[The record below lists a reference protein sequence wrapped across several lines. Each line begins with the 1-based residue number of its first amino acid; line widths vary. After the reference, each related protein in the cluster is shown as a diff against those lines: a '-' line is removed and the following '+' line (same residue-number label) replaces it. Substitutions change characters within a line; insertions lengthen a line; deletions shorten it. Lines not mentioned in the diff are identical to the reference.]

1 MENDTVMEIIEKG
14 KIEYLDKSID
24 VNTLIWNDHPSYAGV
39 SLKHL
44 VRGKKLRADSVVT
57 WLELTPGMK

>member
-1 MENDTVMEIIEKG
+1 MEKDNLMEIIEKG

-24 VNTLIWNDHPSYAGV
+24 VNKLIWNDHPSYAGV

-44 VRGKKLRADSVVT
+44 VSGQETEGRFNVT